1 MMIAVAGVDGERL
14 EKPHVE
20 GLRQEDKCTVLY
32 RLQYLMPFSGVALI
46 RF

>member
-14 EKPHVE
+14 EKPHVD
-20 GLRQEDKCTVLY
+20 GLHKVDKPSLS
-32 RLQYLMPFSGVALI
+32 LELAILDADAEVALI